1 MYHANV
7 NVHFMEENVI
17 QISCGI
23 ATNPDVSGKNMC
35 EKNYIWNPTTCSYKN
50 ENIQQ
55 VSLTIQ

>member
-1 MYHANV
+1 MYHTNV
-7 NVHFMEENVI
+7 NVHLMEENVI

-50 ENIQQ
+50 ENI
-55 VSLTIQ
+55 